1 MDSLALALTNLIS
14 VYALKIVYSITE
26 SFFSINIAAL
36 LIFCLHASNKCDSH
50 GIVYMTGKFIL
61 FSL

>member
-1 MDSLALALTNLIS
+1 MDSLALALTIS
-14 VYALKIVYSITE
+14 VYTLKIVYSIME

-50 GIVYMTGKFIL
+50 GLT
-61 FSL
+61 